1 MSVSIETV
9 GVLLTLLYLAFELR
23 ANNKIAMSNSHREIS
38 KQLSEWYSL
47 LKNLETSLI
56 LARGSLDFSSLS
68 PEEKLEFDTVR
79 HHHFHICEQI
89 FYMGRGKLIP
99 TSVYDAF
106 MTGTAIFLSS
116 KGTSEWWE
124 DSRIMT
130 YAPEFV
136 AEVEKFRANSKDLPD
151 PMVSFP
157 PFKYALELLGEA
169 EKLKQ

>member
-1 MSVSIETV
+1 MSISIETV
-9 GVLLTLLYLAFELR
+9 GVFLTLLYLAFELR

-47 LKNLETSLI
+47 TSSI

-68 PEEKLEFDTVR
+68 PEEKLVFDTVR
-79 HHHFHICEQI
+79 HRDFHLCEQV

-106 MTGTAIFLSS
+106 MTATAIFLSS
-116 KGTSEWWE
+116 KGASEWWE
-124 DSRIMT
+124 DSKIMT

-136 AEVEKFRANSKDLPD
+136 AEVERFRANSKDLPD

>member
-9 GVLLTLLYLAFELR
+9 GVFLTLLYLAFELR

-47 LKNLETSLI
+47 FKNPETSSI

-68 PEEKLEFDTVR
+68 PEEKLVFDTVR
-79 HHHFHICEQI
+79 HRDFHLCEQV

-106 MTGTAIFLSS
+106 MTATAIFLSS
-116 KGTSEWWE
+116 KGAS
-124 DSRIMT
+124 
-130 YAPEFV
+130 
-136 AEVEKFRANSKDLPD
+136 
-151 PMVSFP
+151 
-157 PFKYALELLGEA
+157 
-169 EKLKQ
+169 